1 MYRTL
6 ISAFL
11 FFILT
16 PGILFQISKSKWGA
30 MIHGIIFAI
39 LICYLYKNDTESLT
53 MFTDTSCNNIVQN
66 TQVAMRKNIYFK
78 DASSCRGPFL
88 FESVS

>member
-11 FFILT
+11 FFIFT
-16 PGILFQISKSKWGA
+16 PGILFQISKSKWSA
-30 MIHGIIFAI
+30 LIHGFIFAI
-39 LICYLYKNDTESLT
+39 MICYIYSITEPLV
-53 MFTDTSCNNIVQN
+53 MFTDTSCNDVVQN
-66 TQVAMRKNIYFK
+66 TTVAMKTNIYFK
-78 DASSCRGPFL
+78 DASNCRGPFL

>member
-16 PGILFQISKSKWGA
+16 PGVLFQISKSKTGA
-30 MIHGIIFAI
+30 IIHGIIFAI
-39 LICYLYKNDTESLT
+39 LLSFIYKNEPESLI
-53 MFTDTSCNNIVQN
+53 MFTDTSCNNVVAN
-66 TQVAMRKNIYFK
+66 TKTAMKTNIYFK
-78 DASSCRGPFL
+78 DASNCTGPYL

>member
-30 MIHGIIFAI
+30 MIHGIIFAT
-39 LICYLYKNDTESLT
+39 LMCYLYNDTESLI
-53 MFTDTSCNNIVQN
+53 MFTDTSCNNVVQN
-66 TQVAMRKNIYFK
+66 TKVAMRTNIYFK
-78 DASSCRGPFL
+78 DASNCTGPYL